1 MQKVCVC
8 VCLRQLFFIIAIYIF
23 WDMERIW
30 KDGAICYNIRYV
42 IYERLRAECNKQRK
56 SKFFFQKRN
65 IQRESESEA
74 YGKQ

>member
-1 MQKVCVC
+1 M
-8 VCLRQLFFIIAIYIF
+8 F